1 MVGSGIFMKSLHFC
15 QDQIG
20 QVHMALFLEI
30 IVIMGRL
37 CVPSRIQ
44 HPRYH
49 FAVPVKRI
57 LGIDG
62 DHMAGPIPIP
72 FFFVISGFLVKDP
85 HLEGHRR
92 EIPRTMVDEMIQLG
106 RSIHESLLVI
116 FSIDDQQAASF
127 TPDYAQATVGIMTIR
142 SSHHLSW
149 EAFPIQDFL
158 YGSNGVLG
166 ILLIRRFFLRF
177 LLGFLGCYGC
187 SLGSFLGFLSLEI
200 KSSPA

>member
-1 MVGSGIFMKSLHFC
+1 MGIGIFMEGLHFC

-20 QVHMALFLEI
+20 QVHMALLLEI
-30 IVIMGRL
+30 IVIMGR
-37 CVPSRIQ
+37 PSAPSCIQ

-62 DHMAGPIPIP
+62 DHMAGPIPVSC
-72 FFFVISGFLVKDP
+72 FFIISGFLVKDP
-85 HLEGHRR
+85 HLEDHWGK
-92 EIPRTMVDEMIQLG
+92 IPRTMVDEMIQLG

-116 FSIDDQQAASF
+116 LSIDDQQAASF
-127 TPDYAQATVGIMTIR
+127 TPDHAQAAVGIMTIR

-166 ILLIRRFFLRF
+166 ILLIRWFFLRF

-187 SLGSFLGFLSLEI
+187 SLGSFLGLLSLEI